1 MSGKEVIHWLDEF
14 SIKAV
19 SGTKDNVPVIFLQTD
34 IRSAVT
40 AVLKKHGARWS
51 RSKTAWYIVRSK
63 KTLID
68 IIKDTAAERGV
79 CIEKQDIMLMQ
90 KTLALKAYSSH
101 TVQLYTES
109 FNRILDRF
117 YPKCATDITREEIEE
132 YIVGGLSKKRFGEST
147 AHSIINAAKFF
158 YEQVLHRPSMF
169 IAFDRAKKPIKNP
182 TVFSQNEVVR
192 ILEQIT
198 NVKHRSMLMIG
209 YAAGLR
215 ISEIVHLKVNDIDSE
230 RMVMYIR
237 QAKGKKDRQI
247 VLSPVLLEQLRNY
260 YKQYRPKEYLFEGQS
275 GGVYSTRSLNLIMQQ
290 AKQKAG
296 VKKAGSIHAFRH
308 SFATHLL
315 ESGTDISIIQKL
327 LGHNDIHTTLR
338 YTHVANTT
346 ISKIKSP
353 LDDLR
358 FSKKEKGK

>member
-1 MSGKEVIHWLDEF
+1 MNGKEILYWLDAF
-14 SIKAV
+14 GIKAI
-19 SGTKDNVPVIFLQTD
+19 TCIKDNMPVIFLQTD
-34 IRSAVT
+34 IRSAVNSI
-40 AVLKKHGARWS
+40 LKKHGARWS
-51 RSKTAWYIVRSK
+51 RSKSAWYIVRSK
-63 KTLID
+63 KKLIH
-68 IIKDTAAERGV
+68 IINDTAAQRGV
-79 CIEKQDIMLMQ
+79 CIVKQDIILMQ

-101 TVQLYTES
+101 TVQLYTDS

-117 YPKCATDITREEIEE
+117 YPKAATDITREEIEE
-132 YIVGGLSKKRFGEST
+132 YILAGLTNKRFGEST
-147 AHSIINAAKFF
+147 AHTIINAAKFF

-230 RMVMYIR
+230 RMVIYIR

-260 YKQYRPKEYLFEGQS
+260 YKAYRPKDYLFEGQN
-275 GGVYSTRSLNLIMQQ
+275 GGAYSKRSLNLIMQQ

-296 VKKAGSIHAFRH
+296 VQKAGSIHAFRH

-315 ESGTDISIIQKL
+315 ESGTDISIIQRL

-346 ISKIKSP
+346 LAKVKSP
-353 LDDLR
+353 LDDLQ